1 LADDGDLA
9 GAEKVIAQMQNAGMR
24 LCRSTL
30 NIMIRACATLG
41 DALGA
46 ERWMA
51 ELCMHGMEPT
61 SSSYCGVILAWA
73 KAGRFD
79 MVEKWICRLS
89 EAGISP
95 PKKICRPV
103 VRILISSAPDGYANI
118 PIADMASAWLCR
130 IHSQGASLDR
140 RTINLMMSIYARAG
154 EIVKTE
160 AWARFMRDTQ
170 IAPNHTTMSALVTA
184 SRTAGDERRASA
196 WLEYMEERGFTPGDL
211 DANDNDSGTE
221 EEGSLDQDD
230 VTPAKRRTRG
240 CKGNEV
246 RQAGAVA
253 TSNGSLSGMPKNPQ
267 EPSSLQGTQ
276 LRPSPLSA
284 IICYHGVPC

>member
-1 LADDGDLA
+1 
-9 GAEKVIAQMQNAGMR
+9 
-24 LCRSTL
+24 
-30 NIMIRACATLG
+30 
-41 DALGA
+41 
-46 ERWMA
+46 
-51 ELCMHGMEPT
+51 
-61 SSSYCGVILAWA
+61 
-73 KAGRFD
+73 

-160 AWARFMRDTQ
+160 AWARFMRDKQ

-196 WLEYMEERGFTPGDL
+196 WLEYMEESGFTPGDL
-211 DANDNDSGTE
+211 DENDNDSGTE

-253 TSNGSLSGMPKNPQ
+253 TSSGSLSEMLKNPQ
-267 EPSSLQGTQ
+267 AVKPSCSSLPLAQ
-276 LRPSPLSA
+276 LRPCPLSA
-284 IICYHGVPC
+284 IICSYGLPCSADHCACTQAQTKASQSLKDSKDNRVGKYALDLEGRLRLDADVFDVFGTDLHEPLTKLSL